1 MRLRNHDYHAR
12 GNGDLRIQFA
22 RQDLTSYSGLELFIR
37 YFRLIGLNFR
47 IRRAFRAH
55 RMRGDYGVT
64 DFILV
69 FIALWLTG
77 GRRLRHVAF
86 LADDPLVKRL
96 CGLANIPCDR
106 TISRWLGQFTG
117 DSLQALVSLNSEIV
131 TEKLR
136 DLDLAR
142 VTLDFDG
149 TVLTAGHKVG
159 WAFRGYNPHKRY
171 APSYYPL
178 LCHVAQ
184 TGHFLQIKNRP
195 GNIHDSRGALTLIQ
209 DCVAEVRRMLPGVKV
224 EVRLDGAFFQKPI
237 LAWLDRH
244 GVEFAVKVPMC
255 QWTGLK
261 PAINAIKYWHHHGE
275 KLASRKLSL
284 FLGGSWQKPVEFTI
298 IRHKVSD
305 NSTGKQF
312 TQLDLFKPDDGIYE
326 YSALYTNKQ
335 LRADH
340 LWDFYNGRSAME
352 HQISEIKGEFGLD
365 VIPTRHYQGNSAH
378 QLISTL
384 AYNLVRNFQIDAGL
398 AKARPRTASRTNIFE
413 FESLK
418 TLRFEWIAVAG
429 RLVNQGGAR
438 LLRLCQNVRREKTYR
453 RMEQELGDL
462 AAA

>member
-1 MRLRNHDYHAR
+1 MRLKNHEIHAR
-12 GNGDLRIQFA
+12 RNGDLRVEFSQ
-22 RQDLTSYSGLELFIR
+22 QNLTSYSGLELFSR

-55 RMRGDYGVT
+55 HLSGDYGVA

-96 CGLANIPCDR
+96 CGLETLPSDR
-106 TISRWLGQFTG
+106 TISRWLGQFTA
-117 DSLQALVSLNSEIV
+117 DSLQALVRLNSEIV
-131 TEKLR
+131 GEKLR
-136 DLDLAR
+136 HLRLAR

-149 TVLTAGHKVG
+149 TVLTTGHKVA

-184 TGHFLQIKNRP
+184 TGHFLHVRNRP
-195 GNIHDSRGALTLIQ
+195 GNVHDSKGALAVIQ
-209 DCVAEVRRMLPGVKV
+209 DCIAQVKEMLPGARI
-224 EVRLDGAFFQKPI
+224 EVRLDAAFFQQPI
-237 LAWLDRH
+237 LTWLDRH
-244 GVEFAVKVPMC
+244 GIEFAVKVPMH

-261 PAINAIKYWHHHGE
+261 AAINATGYWYHHSE
-275 KLASRKLSL
+275 RLSSRKMSL
-284 FLGGSWQKPVEFTI
+284 FLKGSWKRVVEFTV
-298 IRHKVSD
+298 IRQKISD
-305 NSTGKQF
+305 NPNGKQY

-326 YSALYTNKQ
+326 YAVILTNKK

-352 HQISEIKGEFGLD
+352 HQIAEIKGEFGFD
-365 VIPTRHYQGNSAH
+365 AIPTRHYQGNSAY
-378 QLISTL
+378 QLISAL
-384 AYNLVRNFQIDAGL
+384 AYNLVRNFQIDSGIAES
-398 AKARPRTASRTNIFE
+398 RDRTGSRTGLFS
-413 FESLK
+413 FDSLK

-429 RLVNQGGAR
+429 RVVNASGAKV
-438 LLRLCQNVRREKTYR
+438 LRLCQNVRRER
-453 RMEQELGDL
+453 VFEQIASRL
-462 AAA
+462 AV